1 MEYSRMSKKI
11 INLIILLP
19 LAIILVILCVANRQ
33 SVTLAL
39 NPFRPEDGVLSFT
52 APFFVFLFLAVIFG
66 VLLGSAATWFA
77 QGKHRKRARIE
88 AKEAVRWH
96 DEANRQKAAATGQ
109 LPHAGQLPAK

>member
-1 MEYSRMSKKI
+1 MEYCRMSKKI

-19 LAIILVILCVANRQ
+19 LAVILVILCVANRQ

-96 DEANRQKAAATGQ
+96 DEANRQKAAAAGQ

>member
-1 MEYSRMSKKI
+1 MSKKI

-33 SVTLAL
+33 AVTLAL
-39 NPFRPEDGVLSFT
+39 NPFRPDDGVLSFT

-88 AKEAVRWH
+88 AREAVRWP
-96 DEANRQKAAATGQ
+96 DEPHPQKATLVAHPPNLT
-109 LPHAGQLPAK
+109 LLPAM